1 MEYKY
6 VAIDHSI
13 DKNYYGD
20 TLISCVNQF
29 TKIKTTLT
37 ETGFKLEVTVDGYKS
52 FNRYYSKDYTQLE
65 AESDCL
71 MVIANTYHNI
81 FPNYSIYTSI

>member
-20 TLISCVNQF
+20 TLISCLDQF
-29 TKIKTTLT
+29 IKTETTLT
-37 ETGFKLEVTVDGYKS
+37 ETGFKLEVTVSGYKS
-52 FNRYYSKDYTQLE
+52 FTRYYSNEYSKLE
-65 AESDCL
+65 AKRDCL
-71 MVIANTYHNI
+71 MVIANTCHNI
-81 FPNYSIYTSI
+81 FTNYSIYKSI